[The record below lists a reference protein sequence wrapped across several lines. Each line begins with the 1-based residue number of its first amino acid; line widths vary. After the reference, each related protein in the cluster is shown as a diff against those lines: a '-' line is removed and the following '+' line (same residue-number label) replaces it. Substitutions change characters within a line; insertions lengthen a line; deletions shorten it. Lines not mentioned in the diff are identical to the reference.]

1 MFRSLRSQTVLESV
15 RIKKGLERMRSLSD
29 KDFDKDYRKYV
40 SNIIKKDYFG
50 GDEISKIIYF
60 LEEAKRRYSIAD
72 FENKLVDDLN
82 KIPCKARKLTVI
94 HRILKGDGWFNA
106 GKKPNQTVTSS
117 LNDLKNKFIENI
129 KEMSTGELEKSFDNE
144 AIRKSFSIL

>member
-1 MFRSLRSQTVLESV
+1 
-15 RIKKGLERMRSLSD
+15 MRSLSD

-60 LEEAKRRYSIAD
+60 LEDAKRRYSIAD

-82 KIPCKARKLTVI
+82 QIPCKARKLAVI
-94 HRILKGDGWFNA
+94 HKILGGDTILNS
-106 GKKPNQTVTSS
+106 GKKPNQAKDFHPWTP
-117 LNDLKNKFIENI
+117 
-129 KEMSTGELEKSFDNE
+129 
-144 AIRKSFSIL
+144 